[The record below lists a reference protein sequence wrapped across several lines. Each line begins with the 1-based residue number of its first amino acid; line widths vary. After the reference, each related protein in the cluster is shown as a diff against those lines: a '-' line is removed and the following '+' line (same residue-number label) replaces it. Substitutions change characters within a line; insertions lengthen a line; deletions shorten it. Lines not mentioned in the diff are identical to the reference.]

1 MKGDSQC
8 DITLFFCGC
17 THAGISFFHLIN
29 IREKQNRRYF
39 RLFILFLQ
47 PNCRMM
53 IFHPV
58 CQTGDH
64 KKMKMEYNELFART
78 ELLIGREAMR
88 SVAASRVILF
98 GVGGVGS
105 WCAEGLIRSGIMH
118 LTLVDSDRVALAN
131 INRQLPATTATIG
144 ELKVEVIKRR
154 LLEINP
160 HAEITVLAQIYSAE
174 TAASFHLDQY
184 DYIIDAIDSFAH
196 KMHLLLT
203 GSRTKATIFSSMGA
217 ALKMDTR
224 QIKVAEFWNVH
235 GCKLA
240 SALRKQMRKGEKPH
254 KRIECVYSEELLENR
269 GEEAL
274 ENADEQGSFRKGQ
287 TNGTLVQVTAIFGF
301 TLSGLVIEDIVK
313 R

>member
-1 MKGDSQC
+1 M
-8 DITLFFCGC
+8 
-17 THAGISFFHLIN
+17 
-29 IREKQNRRYF
+29 
-39 RLFILFLQ
+39 IL
-47 PNCRMM
+47 P
-53 IFHPV
+53 PSY
-58 CQTGDH
+58 QTGDCNIIT
-64 KKMKMEYNELFART
+64 MEYKELFART
-78 ELLIGREAMR
+78 ELLIGSEAMH

-118 LTLVDSDRVALAN
+118 LTLVDSDRVAAAN
-131 INRQLPATTATIG
+131 SNRQLPATTRTIG
-144 ELKVEVIKRR
+144 ELKVNVLKSR
-154 LLEINP
+154 LSEINP
-160 HAEITVLAQIYSAE
+160 HAEITIMPEIYSASSSD
-174 TAASFHLDQY
+174 SFHLERY

-203 GSRTKATIFSSMGA
+203 ASKTKATVFSSMGA
-217 ALKMDTR
+217 ALRMDMR
-224 QIKVAEFWNVH
+224 QIRVAEFWNVR

-240 SALRKQMRKGEKPH
+240 AALRQQMRKGEKPH

-274 ENADEQGSFRKGQ
+274 ENADEQGSFRKAR

-313 R
+313 N

>member
-1 MKGDSQC
+1 M
-8 DITLFFCGC
+8 
-17 THAGISFFHLIN
+17 
-29 IREKQNRRYF
+29 
-39 RLFILFLQ
+39 IL
-47 PNCRMM
+47 P
-53 IFHPV
+53 PSY
-58 CQTGDH
+58 QTGDCNIIT
-64 KKMKMEYNELFART
+64 MEYKELFART
-78 ELLIGREAMR
+78 ELLIGSEAMH

-118 LTLVDSDRVALAN
+118 LTLVDSDRVAAAN
-131 INRQLPATTATIG
+131 SNRQLPATTRTIG
-144 ELKVEVIKRR
+144 ELKVNVLKSR
-154 LLEINP
+154 LSEINP
-160 HAEITVLAQIYSAE
+160 LAEITIIPEIYSASSSD
-174 TAASFHLDQY
+174 SFHLERY

-203 GSRTKATIFSSMGA
+203 ASKTKATVFSSMGA
-217 ALKMDTR
+217 ALRMDMR
-224 QIKVAEFWNVH
+224 QIRVAEFWNVR

-240 SALRKQMRKGEKPH
+240 AALRQQMRKGEKPH

-269 GEEAL
+269 GEETP
-274 ENADEQGSFRKGQ
+274 EYADEQGSFRKAR